1 MWRFKLISQ
10 ACYRETRQFSSN
22 TSIGRRT
29 FLTIT
34 LPTRVVI
41 WHWAF
46 ILSIPQI
53 ARCYTG
59 LVMI

>member
-1 MWRFKLISQ
+1 MLLRWVGLK

-53 ARCYTG
+53 A
-59 LVMI
+59 